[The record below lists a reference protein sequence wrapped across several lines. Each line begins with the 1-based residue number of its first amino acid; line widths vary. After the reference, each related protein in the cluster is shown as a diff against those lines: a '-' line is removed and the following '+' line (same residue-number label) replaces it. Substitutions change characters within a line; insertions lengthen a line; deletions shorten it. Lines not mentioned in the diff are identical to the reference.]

1 MTLNIHYLTSGILSL
16 KVRLEEICSILL
28 RNSNTLVRNFYSKI
42 VNLIFLI
49 DIDCNLNHTIF
60 LTEFNRIL
68 DQIDQNL
75 LNPHLVYVKLKI
87 LIDFVLNLNA

>member
-1 MTLNIHYLTSGILSL
+1 M
-16 KVRLEEICSILL
+16 K
-28 RNSNTLVRNFYSKI
+28 NSNSMVCNFYSQIIKLLVAI
-42 VNLIFLI
+42 LINI
-49 DIDCNLNHTIF
+49 YCNLNNAIF

-75 LNPHLVYVKLKI
+75 LNAHLVYVKLKI